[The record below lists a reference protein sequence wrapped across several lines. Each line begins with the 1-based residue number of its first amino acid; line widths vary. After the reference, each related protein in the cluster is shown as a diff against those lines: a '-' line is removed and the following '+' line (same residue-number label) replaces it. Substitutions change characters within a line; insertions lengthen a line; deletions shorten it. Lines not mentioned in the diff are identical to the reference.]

1 MEEKY
6 LYRTARRQDG
16 AHIEEFKSALETM
29 IAEGAK
35 EIILDMQ
42 DTIHLSSVSLRLIIK
57 VQKTLAAENGKL
69 ILRNVSDSVMEVFD
83 LVGFSGLLYFEDKA

>member
-1 MEEKY
+1 MGEKY
-6 LYRTARRQDG
+6 LYRTVRRQDG
-16 AHIEEFKSALETM
+16 THIEEFKNAMEKML
-29 IAEGAK
+29 ADGAK

-69 ILRNVSDSVMEVFD
+69 ILRNVSDNVMEVFD
-83 LVGFSGLLYFEDKA
+83 LVGYSGILCFEDKA